1 MPPEFAEKLTYK
13 KAKENMHLNTT
24 TCHASMVSVLV
35 LGAFAMFNYTFLAF
49 NKSIGYMHV

>member
-35 LGAFAMFNYTFLAF
+35 LGAFAVFNYTFLTF